1 MSDTPRTD
9 ADDRNYPSPEYA
21 QRIRFEGCDCVV
33 MHPEEYESLY
43 EKARQLERELNA
55 ANERIKRLEHA
66 GPNAIHEASNDRV
79 YDAWEI
85 WNKASE

>member
-21 QRIRFEGCDCVV
+21 QRIRFEGNECVV

-55 ANERIKRLEHA
+55 AKERIGRLIKA
-66 GPNAIHEASNDRV
+66 GDAIVENGSIVSERLAN
-79 YDAWEI
+79 E
-85 WNKASE
+85 WNNASE